1 MLEFQNVTIYRKKKK
16 IVDNLNLSLE
26 DGVIF
31 GLLGSD
37 QPAKSSILQA
47 ATGSIKP
54 SYGEILL
61 DGNSVSSS
69 DSTYL
74 HIGYMPQKYAFYEQL
89 TVEEYFEVFLA
100 LYKVN
105 GRYRSR
111 RVDEVLNLLE
121 MEEYRSSY
129 IGEIPNELKP
139 FLCLGKTI
147 LHEPSWLF
155 FDEPFGD
162 MSPAFRKKMLDCMG
176 MLWEQGKSLVINSP
190 IFPEINAFLT
200 DVAVIEGGQVVAK
213 GTIETCYESF
223 LRSSPIRM
231 RILGGMD
238 EAIRVLRENDQVD
251 RVTVNVEDVILLF
264 SGGDQ
269 EEAQL
274 LTQLVQAGV
283 TVHHYMRDPVELDQI
298 MWR

>member
-1 MLEFQNVTIYRKKKK
+1 MLEFQNVNIYRKKRK
-16 IVDNLNLSLE
+16 IVDNLNLKLE

-37 QPAKSSILQA
+37 QTAKSAILQA
-47 ATGSIKP
+47 AAGSAKP
-54 SYGEILL
+54 SHGEVRL
-61 DGNSVSSS
+61 DGEPVYGS
-69 DSTYL
+69 DSAYL
-74 HIGYMPQKYAFYEQL
+74 RIGYMPQKYGFYEQL
-89 TVEEYFEVFLA
+89 TVEEYYEVFLA

-129 IGEIPNELKP
+129 ISEIPAELKP

-147 LHEPSWLF
+147 LHEPSWLI

-162 MSPAFRKKMLDCMG
+162 MSPAYRKKMLDCLG
-176 MLWEQGKSLVINSP
+176 MLWEQGKSLVLHTP
-190 IFPEINAFLT
+190 VFPEINAFLT
-200 DVAVIEGGQVVAK
+200 DVAVIEGGQIVAE

-231 RILGGMD
+231 RILEGMD
-238 EAIRVLRENDQVD
+238 EAIRVLRENDLVD
-251 RVTVNVEDVILLF
+251 RVTVNGEDVIILF

-274 LTQLVQAGV
+274 LTRLIQAGAM
-283 TVHHYMRDPVELDQI
+283 VHHYMRDPLELDQI

>member
-37 QPAKSSILQA
+37 QPAKSSILRA

-162 MSPAFRKKMLDCMG
+162 CMG

-200 DVAVIEGGQVVAK
+200 DVVVIEGGQVVAK

-238 EAIRVLRENDQVD
+238 DAIRVLRENDQVD
-251 RVTVNVEDVILLF
+251 RVTVDGEDVILLF